1 MFANDIPGELETW
14 RLGTDR
20 GEPKCEL
27 HVGREIEL
35 QNEEGNRSIGEM
47 GNRHHELAKGGLFYH
62 TRGGGVDLARSR
74 MES

>member
-27 HVGREIEL
+27 QDGHEIEL
-35 QNEEGNRSIGEM
+35 ENEEENRSIGEM
-47 GNRHHELAKGGLFYH
+47 GNRHHELAKGMLFYH
-62 TRGGGVDLARSR
+62 TRGGEVDPSRSR